1 MIDVID
7 SAHPLRDDRQDMS
20 TISNSSPSRPARASW
35 IALLVAIGVCFL
47 VVLRVLAPFTS
58 VLLLGMVATGLI
70 YPHYQRLVR
79 VMNGHRTTAA
89 LTVCL
94 LLLVTVLVPLSFIA
108 TDVSGEAQ
116 SFYEMTTTQ
125 LTERGVLERLQK
137 SQGRIELIN
146 SFLEPTGVVLTA
158 EDVSDRLTTA
168 GVWLGSFFYK
178 QGISVATG
186 LVRFVLGFMFL
197 VVVIFYLLVDGET
210 VRNWFRDTVPMPAD
224 EQQLLS
230 SRFMDMASS
239 LVVGNGLAGIIQ
251 GVAGGVVFAAAGL
264 QGAVLWGTVMG
275 ILAFI
280 PVIGISL
287 VFIPAFLILLI
298 AGETAK
304 AFVVFVPLAII
315 STVVEYWLKP
325 MLVGRRGQM
334 HTLLVFLSLIGGL
347 LAYGAV
353 GILVGPL
360 MMTAF
365 LTLVSIYREHY
376 RPWLRVACAEPND
389 VPTAGADPDE

>member
-1 MIDVID
+1 
-7 SAHPLRDDRQDMS
+7 MS
-20 TISNSSPSRPARASW
+20 TTDENTANRPARASW
-35 IALLVAIGVCFL
+35 IALLVAIGICFL
-47 VVLRVLAPFTS
+47 VVLQVLAPFAS
-58 VLLLGMVATGLI
+58 VLLLALVATGLI

-79 VMNGHRTTAA
+79 VLNGHRKMAA

-94 LLLVTVLVPLSFIA
+94 LLLVTVLVPLSIIA
-108 TDVSGEAQ
+108 TDVSGEALG
-116 SFYEMTTTQ
+116 FYEMTTTQ

-137 SQGRIELIN
+137 NESRIELIN

-168 GVWLGSFFYK
+168 GVWLGTFFYK
-178 QGISVATG
+178 QGLSVATG
-186 LVRFVLGFMFL
+186 LVRFVLGFMFW
-197 VVVIFYLLVDGET
+197 VVVIFYLLVDGES
-210 VRNWFRDTVPMPAD
+210 VRRWFGDTMPLPLD

-230 SRFMDMASS
+230 ARFMDMASS

-264 QGAVLWGTVMG
+264 PGAVLWGAVMG

-304 AFVVFVPLAII
+304 AFVVFVPLLII

-347 LAYGAV
+347 AAYGAV

-360 MMTAF
+360 VMTAF

-376 RPWLRVACAEPND
+376 SPWLGVACGEEGEP
-389 VPTAGADPDE
+389 VPIGTDSET